1 MLLRCLGCAGLLI
14 ALVACSAKHREAAS
28 AVAVS
33 DAVAAQPPLKA
44 CDARSFDAAGVNVTL
59 TSNVDAS
66 LGGIRLSDGDPV
78 VRAQVLAAIR
88 QRFGVVKTDRRVQ
101 TRPNKWGLTVLIDP
115 CGRPLDLAP
124 STKPANP

>member
-1 MLLRCLGCAGLLI
+1 LLFRRLLCIGLVI
-14 ALVACSAKHREAAS
+14 AFTACSARHREAAS

-33 DAVAAQPPLKA
+33 DAVGSQAPLKA
-44 CDARSFDAAGVNVTL
+44 CDVRSFDAAGVNVTL

-88 QRFGVVKTDRRVQ
+88 QRFGMVKTDRRVQ
-101 TRPNKWGLTVLIDP
+101 TRPNKWGLTVLIDS
-115 CGRPLDLAP
+115 CGRPLDLSP

>member
-1 MLLRCLGCAGLLI
+1 MLLQRFVCMALLI
-14 ALVACSAKHREAAS
+14 ALTACSARHREAAS

-33 DAVAAQPPLKA
+33 DAVGAQPPLKA
-44 CDARSFDAAGVNVTL
+44 CDLRSFDAAGVNVTL

-78 VRAQVLAAIR
+78 VRAQVLSAIR
-88 QRFGVVKTDRRVQ
+88 QRFGIVKNDPRVQ

-115 CGRPLDLAP
+115 CGRPIDRSGTA
-124 STKPANP
+124 KP